1 MRQDDHPT
9 LTSHTLSALIHAVN
23 RTRLRILHLT
33 STVVTSR
40 FHVQHQGP
48 EVSLQDFYI
57 SSRFHEEDVV
67 RGVYWHGYP
76 IYDRLAP
83 IQYKT

>member
-1 MRQDDHPT
+1 MG
-9 LTSHTLSALIHAVN
+9 LF
-23 RTRLRILHLT
+23 LT

-48 EVSLQDFYI
+48 EASLQDFYI

>member
-1 MRQDDHPT
+1 MIKIFHIFNFQNFRNLNATQSSQTVHE
-9 LTSHTLSALIHAVN
+9 
-23 RTRLRILHLT
+23 HLT

-48 EVSLQDFYI
+48 EASLQDFYI